1 MMELVEEEEDE
12 QPEPEVATPSRPLS
26 HRRQM
31 LRYQSLRNHVHH
43 AECLVDG
50 EEADKEDNIWRNF
63 VSQCAA
69 TFLAV
74 FAVIPSRNLQSSI
87 HFSGQLGKISLVCMY
102 GAYVVGCLLTPTI
115 LRVTKAKSLLLAS
128 LFFHIVYSV
137 SNVIPS
143 GYTLLP
149 ASCLVGVCQP
159 AFWAVQDGLL
169 LHYGIRYSAA
179 SHMAPHKALRLF
191 QMATIITIHS
201 AQILGNLLSSGLI
214 SASAFHCSEGWGV
227 ASSGTS
233 SSSIL
238 NSALSNQSSGSQS
251 TFNPRSQAAAV
262 GRQPDRAFQKD
273 KWTYTLPFI
282 PIQTRRFSDPSPP
295 VNFYQL
301 LTLIYLCLSVVA
313 MGSVL
318 IFFESPDTSLANQ
331 RRACAASWRERALE
345 VRKAVTNPRWLL
357 GWFSAAYVGYA
368 QGIIMCDI
376 TKIYGT
382 DVLGCFIVGYMMVS
396 FGTGNLI
403 AVLAVEKLRPASTH
417 PLSLSAGFLLNV
429 CVLVLTSLWKPE
441 VQQASALLLYTA
453 FWGVADGT
461 LQAQSQAMATRY
473 ASDEKDTAMT
483 IFRVC
488 QGLGLIASFLVSI
501 FTRDLMSSLY
511 VAFTLHVIGF
521 LGLMLIAHDL
531 ANADRRP
538 GHEDQ
543 CRDDENTCYSHDGAA
558 DEVERSDSNNH
569 STEAVFD
576 VVDGEAAVD
585 V

>member
-1 MMELVEEEEDE
+1 
-12 QPEPEVATPSRPLS
+12 
-26 HRRQM
+26 M
-31 LRYQSLRNHVHH
+31 LRYQSLRNHAHH
-43 AECLVDG
+43 AECPLDG
-50 EEADKEDNIWRNF
+50 EDGDKEDNIWRNF

-102 GAYVVGCLLTPTI
+102 SAYVLGCLLTPTI
-115 LRVTKAKSLLLAS
+115 LRLIRAKSLLLTS

-169 LHYGIRYSAA
+169 LHYGLRYSAA
-179 SHMAPHKALRLF
+179 SRMAPHKALRLF

-214 SASAFHCSEGWGV
+214 SASAFRCSDGWGV
-227 ASSGTS
+227 KSLS
-233 SSSIL
+233 SSRSFGP
-238 NSALSNQSSGSQS
+238 ALVNQSSALESGSREALDKQS
-251 TFNPRSQAAAV
+251 PRQTS
-262 GRQPDRAFQKD
+262 PTD

-318 IFFESPDTSLANQ
+318 IFFESPDTALANQ
-331 RRACAASWRERALE
+331 RRGGSASWRERLKE
-345 VRKAVTNPRWLL
+345 VRQAVTNPRWLL
-357 GWFSAAYVGYA
+357 GWFSAAYVGFA

-376 TKIYGT
+376 TKLYGT

-417 PLSLSAGFLLNV
+417 PLSLSAGFLINV
-429 CVLVLTSLWKPE
+429 GVLVLTSLWKPE

-453 FWGVADGT
+453 FWGVADGA

-488 QGLGLIASFLVSI
+488 QGLGLIASFLISI
-501 FTRDLMSSLY
+501 FTENLMTSLY
-511 VAFTLHVIGF
+511 VAFFLHVAGF
-521 LGLMLIAHDL
+521 LGLMLISHDL
-531 ANADRRP
+531 ASRDRTP
-538 GHEDQ
+538 AGDDDDA
-543 CRDDENTCYSHDGAA
+543 RDDEHTCHSHDGVVDDWDATG
-558 DEVERSDSNNH
+558 ENT
-569 STEAVFD
+569 TEAICD
-576 VVDGEAAVD
+576 VPDGEAAVD
-585 V
+585 L